1 MTAGIVRAQRIPW
14 DKVDGQ
20 LRIFALDQPRNAVGR
35 ISGDLELAAS
45 PSTFSLPAEFVTP
58 KIRFALDSPL
68 EEGGFEPSVP
78 PLSEFGLSGGQNARG
93 SGRDTHR

>member
-68 EEGGFEPSVP
+68 EEGVTSEPVSVAPPRRGFSRSSCQP
-78 PLSEFGLSGGQNARG
+78 GGWGQ
-93 SGRDTHR
+93 